1 MIRVTLRSL
10 LAHKWRLVTTSIA
23 IVLAIAFLSGTQIL
37 GGILDD
43 SIKGLIGD
51 VYSGYDSVVRSPD
64 VQKATFGE
72 FRAPVSADAVVA
84 SSGVDGAR
92 LAYGVVESSNIQL
105 IGSDGK
111 VTGGGIGP
119 PTLVM
124 NWIDDPMRPGT
135 LADGRGP
142 TADDE
147 VAIDFKAAEE
157 QGWELGEG
165 IEIATQEGSEQFT
178 VVGFVGLGSDADKT
192 AGAQPVFFTEEVARS
207 TAKLGDEF
215 NYVAVSAED
224 GVSQDELASQ
234 LAEANPDLQVIT
246 GEAFTVENQDAVAQF
261 VGILTS
267 VVSIFGFIALVV
279 STFIIYNT
287 FSIIVAQRTRETALL
302 RAIGAR
308 RRQVIVSTLVEAL
321 VVGLF
326 ASVVGLLLGAL
337 LASAL
342 VGLLSSFFSLETG
355 VPSIGASVIVTSL
368 FVGLVVTTLSAVIPA
383 VRSSRI
389 PPIAALSEV
398 SLDKSGMSWSRRV
411 WGVAFLLGGIALT
424 ALGLTSTLKPELYYV
439 GAGLLAI
446 LISVAVVLG
455 PLLARPA
462 AMTIGW
468 PFGNRRG
475 SVTAVLASENA
486 ARNPRR
492 TAATAAALTVGVTLV
507 SVIAVLATSVKSSV
521 DDEIQG
527 AFGGVD
533 LIVSAGNFSFLG
545 VPPEIS
551 DSADEIDGID
561 IVSPVGFTFMRI
573 LEESLPSDPSEGD
586 TGAQEPDD
594 DAVPVI
600 GIPDDAPSG
609 EDVVSNAIDPD
620 TYFRMIDMG
629 DLQGDPETLGSESLI
644 ARQSVAEENGWE
656 IGDTVPVYFAA
667 TGTQNL
673 TLGLTYTDALGP
685 GDDFYLPLET
695 MRPNSLP
702 GFDIDFAD
710 YVKLDDDADRDAV
723 VAELDA
729 LVADRPD
736 VTVQDREEFI
746 ASQTAFI
753 DVFVNIV
760 YALLALAVII
770 ALIGIANTLSLS
782 VMERTREFGLL
793 RAVGMSRRQLR
804 RTIRLEAVIV
814 AVFGT
819 VLGIVI
825 GIAFAAAL
833 SSALAAGEP
842 GLVTFKLPWI
852 QLAVIV
858 IMAAFAGVVAAI
870 IPARRAANMDV
881 LAAIDSD

>member
-1 MIRVTLRSL
+1 MIRVTIRSL

-43 SIKGLIGD
+43 SIRGLIGN

-64 VQKATFGE
+64 VQEAAFGE
-72 FRAPVSADAVVA
+72 FRAPISAEAVVD
-84 SSGVDGAR
+84 SSGVEGAR
-92 LAYGVVESSNIQL
+92 LAYGVVESANIQL
-105 IGSDGK
+105 IGKDGK

-142 TADDE
+142 TANDE
-147 VAIDFKAAEE
+147 IAIDFKGAEE
-157 QGWELGEG
+157 QGWELGES
-165 IEIATQEGSEQFT
+165 IEIATQEGAEQYT
-178 VVGFVGLGSDADKT
+178 IVGFVGLGDEANKT
-192 AGAQPVFFTEEVARS
+192 AGAQPVFFTDEVARS
-207 TAKLGDEF
+207 TAKLGDQY
-215 NYVAVSAED
+215 NYVAVSAKD

-234 LAEANPDLQVIT
+234 LAEANPDLQVLT
-246 GEAFTVENQDAVAQF
+246 GEAFTEENQDAVAQF

-308 RRQVIVSTLVEAL
+308 RRQVILSTLVEAL
-321 VVGLF
+321 IVGLV
-326 ASVVGLLLGAL
+326 ASVVGLVLGAL

-342 VGLLSSFFSLETG
+342 VTLLSSFFSLETG
-355 VPSIGASVIVTSL
+355 IPSIGASVIVNSL
-368 FVGLVVTTLSAVIPA
+368 LVGLVVTTLSAIIPA
-383 VRSSRI
+383 IRSSRI

-411 WGVAFLLGGIALT
+411 WGLVFLFAGIALT

-462 AMTIGW
+462 AMTIAW

-475 SVTAVLASENA
+475 NVTAVLASENA

-545 VPPEIS
+545 IPSEVS
-551 DSADEIDGID
+551 DSADEIDGVD

-573 LEESLPSDPSEGD
+573 LDESLESESD
-586 TGAQEPDD
+586 TGAEEPAEDD
-594 DAVPVI
+594 VPVI

-620 TYFRMIDMG
+620 TYFRIVDMG

-644 ARQSVAEENGWE
+644 ARQSVAEDNGWD
-656 IGDTVPVYFAA
+656 IGDTIPVYFAA

-710 YVKLDDDADRDAV
+710 YIKLDNDADRDAV

-746 ASQTAFI
+746 ESQTEFI

-782 VMERTREFGLL
+782 VMERTKEFGLL
-793 RAVGMSRRQLR
+793 RAVGMSRGQLR

-842 GLVTFKLPWI
+842 GLVTFKLPWT

-858 IMAAFAGVVAAI
+858 VLAAFAGVVAAI

-881 LAAIDSD
+881 LAAIATD

>member
-1 MIRVTLRSL
+1 MIRVTIRSL

-43 SIKGLIGD
+43 SIRGLIGD

-64 VQKATFGE
+64 VQEATFGE
-72 FRAPVSADAVVA
+72 FRAPISAEAVVD
-84 SSGVDGAR
+84 SSGVEGAR
-92 LAYGVVESSNIQL
+92 LAYGVVESANIQL
-105 IGSDGK
+105 IGKDGK

-147 VAIDFKAAEE
+147 IAIDFKGAEE
-157 QGWELGEG
+157 QGWDLGES
-165 IEIATQEGSEQFT
+165 IEIATQEGAEQYT
-178 VVGFVGLGSDADKT
+178 IVGFVGLGDEANKT
-192 AGAQPVFFTEEVARS
+192 AGAQPVFFTDEVARS
-207 TAKLGDEF
+207 TAKLGDQY
-215 NYVAVSAED
+215 NYVAVSAKD

-234 LAEANPDLQVIT
+234 LAEANPDLQVLT
-246 GEAFTVENQDAVAQF
+246 GEAFTEENQDAIAQF

-308 RRQVIVSTLVEAL
+308 RRQVILSTLVEAL
-321 VVGLF
+321 IVGLV
-326 ASVVGLLLGAL
+326 ASVVGLVLGAL

-342 VGLLSSFFSLETG
+342 VALLSSFFSLETG
-355 VPSIGASVIVTSL
+355 IPSIGASVIVNSL
-368 FVGLVVTTLSAVIPA
+368 LVGLVVTTLSAIIPA
-383 VRSSRI
+383 IRSSRI

-411 WGVAFLLGGIALT
+411 WGLVFLFAGIALT

-475 SVTAVLASENA
+475 NVTAVLATENA

-545 VPPEIS
+545 IPPEVS
-551 DSADEIDGID
+551 DSADEIDGVD

-573 LEESLPSDPSEGD
+573 LDESLESEGD
-586 TGAQEPDD
+586 TGAVEPAEED
-594 DAVPVI
+594 VPVI

-609 EDVVSNAIDPD
+609 EDVISNAIDPD
-620 TYFRMIDMG
+620 TYFRIVDMG
-629 DLQGDPETLGSESLI
+629 DLQGDPETLGSQSLI
-644 ARQSVAEENGWE
+644 ARQSVAEDNGWD
-656 IGDTVPVYFAA
+656 IGDTIPVYFAA

-673 TLGLTYTDALGP
+673 ILGLTYTDALGP

-710 YVKLDDDADRDAV
+710 YIKLDNDADRDAV

-746 ASQTAFI
+746 ESQTEFI

-782 VMERTREFGLL
+782 VMERTKEFGLL
-793 RAVGMSRRQLR
+793 RAVGMSRGQLR

-842 GLVTFKLPWI
+842 GLVTFKLPWT

-858 IMAAFAGVVAAI
+858 VLAAFAGVVAAI

-881 LAAIDSD
+881 LAAIATD